1 MESQYSSSWQ
11 EVIDKNQIPLSRNL
25 LVGLHLTH
33 LLSSRFAP
41 NITHYT
47 QKFFHLQYFIE
58 REDSQNIYDIGL
70 DDAYYVV
77 TWVVLLTFF
86 RSVLMQWV
94 FTPFAKH
101 VCDIHSRKAKVR
113 FAEQSWAITYYC
125 FSFAFGW
132 YIYRTSP
139 HWHSL
144 DNLYIDWPH
153 YRMPSLFK
161 KYYLV
166 SIAFW
171 LQLIVVL
178 NIEKKRKDHLQMF
191 SHHIITVALVMGSY
205 YYYYN
210 RIGNMILML
219 MDSVDIFLSTA
230 KVLKYSG
237 WQRTCD
243 AMFVLFLVSWV
254 ILRHGVYNYLYYHAW
269 VKARDL
275 MFDSQCIPGIVQKRC
290 WTTTVVNVF
299 LTLLGGLQVITC
311 LWMFAILK
319 VLNKVIHGDS
329 ADDVRSDED
338 DSDEEILDEE
348 EENKDESHR
357 CETET
362 PETTDEDVSEKV
374 AQDIQSAIKD

>member
-1 MESQYSSSWQ
+1 MASQYSSSWQ
-11 EVIDKNQIPLSRNL
+11 EVIDKNQIPLSRNF

-33 LLSSRFAP
+33 FLSTRFAP
-41 NITHYT
+41 NVTHYT

-58 REDSQNIYDIGL
+58 RKDSQNIYDIGL

-86 RSVLMQWV
+86 RSFLMQWA

-101 VCDIHSRKAKVR
+101 VCDIHSKKAKMR
-113 FAEQSWAITYYC
+113 FAEQSWAVTYYC
-125 FSFAFGW
+125 FSFAFGL
-132 YIYRTSP
+132 YIYRHSP

-144 DNLYIDWPH
+144 DNIYIGWPH

-171 LQLIVVL
+171 LQQIVVL
-178 NIEKKRKDHLQMF
+178 NIEKKRKDHFQMF
-191 SHHIITVALVMGSY
+191 SHHIITVALVLGSY

-237 WQRTCD
+237 WQRSCD
-243 AMFVLFLVSWV
+243 MMFVLFLVSWV
-254 ILRHGVYNYLYYHAW
+254 VLRHGVYNYLYYHAW
-269 VKARDL
+269 VKSRDL

-290 WTTTVVNVF
+290 WTTTIVNVF
-299 LTLLGGLQVITC
+299 LALLGGLQIITC

-329 ADDVRSDED
+329 ADDVRSDAE
-338 DSDEEILDEE
+338 DSDEEVEV
-348 EENKDESHR
+348 ESEGER
-357 CETET
+357 IETET

-374 AQDIQSAIKD
+374 AQDITTRIHEVST